1 MLLMKI
7 YYNLFWHGFLIS
19 EAHPRKNPHLTW
31 AGTMSWVI
39 SQRENGLSRTFAGVT
54 MTNPMR
60 PCDDRRQRGDRRT
73 GTERRCGEERRIGLD
88 RRSEEDR
95 RCGLDRRSEK
105 DRRSQWPA
113 AEDQR
118 FQGVLRTAATVSHLF
133 SQPLTVIM
141 GYVDLLSAQAHDVE
155 VEKKLSIV
163 RNQLELLKTYLQ
175 NLREIQTFRTV
186 DFGGLTLLDITST
199 TVNRD

>member
-1 MLLMKI
+1 
-7 YYNLFWHGFLIS
+7 
-19 EAHPRKNPHLTW
+19 
-31 AGTMSWVI
+31 MSNV
-39 SQRENGLSRTFAGVT
+39 V
-54 MTNPMR
+54 R
-60 PCDDRRQRGDRRT
+60 PCGDRRKRGERRS

-88 RRSEEDR
+88 RRSGEDR

-141 GYVDLLSAQAHDVE
+141 GHIDLLSAQARTLE
-155 VEKKLSIV
+155 TQKKLGII
-163 RNQLELLKTYLQ
+163 RNQLDLLNTYLR
-175 NLREIQTFRTV
+175 NLREIEAFRTV
-186 DFGGLTLLDITST
+186 EFGGLTLLDITSKR
-199 TVNRD
+199 VDRG

>member
-1 MLLMKI
+1 V
-7 YYNLFWHGFLIS
+7 
-19 EAHPRKNPHLTW
+19 ANPVRT
-31 AGTMSWVI
+31 
-39 SQRENGLSRTFAGVT
+39 NG
-54 MTNPMR
+54 
-60 PCDDRRQRGDRRT
+60 DRRKSGDRRT

-88 RRSEEDR
+88 RRSGQGR
-95 RCGLDRRSEK
+95 RCGLDRRGEK

-141 GYVDLLSAQAHDVE
+141 GHVDLLSAQAHNAE
-155 VEKKLSIV
+155 VQKKLSII
-163 RNQLELLKTYLQ
+163 RNQLDLLTTYLQ
-175 NLREIQTFRTV
+175 NLREIEAFRTV

-199 TVNRD
+199 RVDKA